1 MNEIVMLELPERI
14 ARSSK
19 EIAARTQRRLE
30 DVLVEWIDRAITE
43 LPVEFLPDDQVLVL
57 CDMQMGRMQQRQL
70 ADLLTRNREERLADA
85 ERAHLDKL
93 MQTYRRGL
101 VRKAQAINIA
111 VARGLKPPLH

>member
-30 DVLVEWIDRAITE
+30 DVLVEWIDRAVTE

-57 CDMQMGRMQQRQL
+57 CDMQMERMQQRQL
-70 ADLLTRNREERLADA
+70 ADLLARNREGRLADA
-85 ERAHLDKL
+85 ERAHLDTL

-101 VRKAQAINIA
+101 VRKAQAIKIA
-111 VARGLKPPLH
+111 VERGLKPPLH